1 MNLQIINIILS
12 LISTALMIVV
22 IIKLNKKSGK

>member
-22 IIKLNKKSGK
+22 IVQLNKKRK

>member
-12 LISTALMIVV
+12 LVTTSLMIVI
-22 IIKLNKKSGK
+22 IIKLNKLNRK